1 MRVVIIEDE
10 ALASER
16 LKKMILEYDPSI
28 EILAQLESV
37 EESVE
42 WFETHPHPEVIFLD
56 IHLEDDLSFAIFEKV
71 NIASSIIFTTA
82 FDEYAIKAFKLKSID
97 YLLKPIVQEEL
108 HAALKKYR
116 EMNAGDRGSGDF
128 HRLYDLIVN
137 KREPYRDRFSVK
149 AGRKIRTFRTSDIAW
164 FMSESGYTFARLK
177 DGKSYD
183 LDLSLDQLTTELAPG
198 SFYRVNRKTLVSLD
212 AIKETHI
219 LSNSRLK
226 LELTPP
232 SEEEVLVS
240 IDRVAGFKR
249 WLDGKELID

>member
-1 MRVVIIEDE
+1 MKVVIIEDE

-16 LKKMILEYDPSI
+16 LKKMILEYDGEI
-28 EILAQLESV
+28 EIMAQLESV

-42 WFETHPHPEVIFLD
+42 WFSSNDHPELIFLD

-82 FDEYAIKAFKLKSID
+82 FDEYAIRAFKLKSID

-108 HAALKKYR
+108 EAALKKYR
-116 EMNAGDRGSGDF
+116 EMTSVERVSGEF
-128 HRLYDLIVN
+128 HKLYDLIVN
-137 KREPYRDRFSVK
+137 GKESYRERFSVK
-149 AGRKIRTFRTSDIAW
+149 TGSKIRTFRTTDIAW

-198 SFYRVNRKTLVSLD
+198 SFYRVNRKMLVSLD
-212 AIKETHI
+212 AIGEVHI

-226 LELTPP
+226 LDLIPMP
-232 SEEEVLVS
+232 DEEVLVS

-249 WLDGKELID
+249 WLDGKENN

>member
-16 LKKMILEYDPSI
+16 LKKMILEYDEEI

-42 WFETHPHPEVIFLD
+42 WFETNEHPELIFLD

-71 NIASSIIFTTA
+71 DIASSIIFTTA

-108 HAALKKYR
+108 NAALKKYR
-116 EMNAGDRGSGDF
+116 EMTRGGQVSGDF

-137 KREPYRDRFSVK
+137 KKEPYRERFSVR
-149 AGRKIRTFRTSDIAW
+149 AGRKIRTFRTTDIAW

-177 DGKSYD
+177 DGKNYD
-183 LDLSLDQLTTELAPG
+183 LDLSLDQLRDELAPG
-198 SFYRVNRKTLVSLD
+198 TFYRVNRKTLVSLD
-212 AIKETHI
+212 AIGEVHI

-226 LELTPP
+226 LELIPP

-249 WLDGKELID
+249 WLDGQEEL

>member
-16 LKKMILEYDPSI
+16 LKKMILEYDEQI

-42 WFETHPHPEVIFLD
+42 WFEANEHPELIFLD

-82 FDEYAIKAFKLKSID
+82 FDEYAIRAFKLKSID

-116 EMNAGDRGSGDF
+116 EMTAGERVSGDF
-128 HRLYDLIVN
+128 HKLYDLIVN
-137 KREPYRDRFSVK
+137 KKEPYRDRFSVR
-149 AGRKIRTFRTSDIAW
+149 AGRKIRTFRTTDIAW
-164 FMSESGYTFARLK
+164 FKSESGYTFARLK

-183 LDLSLDQLTTELAPG
+183 LDLSLDQLTDELAPG
-198 SFYRVNRKTLVSLD
+198 TFYRVNRKTLVSLD

-232 SEEEVLVS
+232 SEEDILVS

-249 WLDGKELID
+249 WLDGREAE